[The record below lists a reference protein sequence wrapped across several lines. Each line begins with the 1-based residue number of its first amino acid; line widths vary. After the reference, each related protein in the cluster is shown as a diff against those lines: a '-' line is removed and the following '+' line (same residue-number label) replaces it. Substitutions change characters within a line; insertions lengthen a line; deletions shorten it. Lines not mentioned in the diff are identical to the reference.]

1 MHSAYGE
8 TTPLL
13 ISAIKHALHL
23 KRQSAIFSELFF
35 NRCYYTISVCVIA
48 QSCSPLCGPMN
59 YSPPGSSVPGIF
71 QARILEWVAFPTP
84 GDLTDPGL
92 KPVFLASPVLADG
105 SFTTAPPGKP
115 IEPINHSKFNQV
127 SHFWMTGY
135 MVR

>member
-1 MHSAYGE
+1 
-8 TTPLL
+8 
-13 ISAIKHALHL
+13 
-23 KRQSAIFSELFF
+23 
-35 NRCYYTISVCVIA
+35 
-48 QSCSPLCGPMN
+48 MN

-84 GDLTDPGL
+84 GALTDPGL